1 MRIGV
6 SPFDTTCLD
15 GANVHAQFKKHLND
29 EKAMKGDEGNG
40 HTL

>member
-29 EKAMKGDEGNG
+29 KAMKGDEGNG